1 MENYYPMLVVD
12 RGDDNVDY
20 VVFVNNSIS
29 PETFNKRVD
38 QAIDELMNENY
49 DYDGAYWDAIC
60 EKIKDLDFYTYY
72 APDKLYY

>member
-12 RGDDNVDY
+12 RSDDNVDY

-38 QAIDELMNENY
+38 QAIIELSNE
-49 DYDGAYWDAIC
+49 DYDCAYWDAIC
-60 EKIKDLDFYTYY
+60 EKIKDLDFHTYY
-72 APDKLYY
+72 APDRLYY